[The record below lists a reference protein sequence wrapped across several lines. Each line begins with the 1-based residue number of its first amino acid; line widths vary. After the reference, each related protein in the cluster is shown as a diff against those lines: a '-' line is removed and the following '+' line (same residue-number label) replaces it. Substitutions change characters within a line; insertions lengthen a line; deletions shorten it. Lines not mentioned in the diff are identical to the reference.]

1 MAAFSPTHSSCDWV
15 LLIIQNSVQVT
26 SPQRRTWGKEL
37 FSVFSQLLVST
48 HHLVLTLPVLMST
61 FPSTWYASLRLGR
74 IFYLWELAQ
83 YWVQKGHQY
92 TLWLQ
97 QDTSSAVLA
106 QAAQEKGTLFPSVV
120 IAIQCSWEEHL
131 IIPPPL
137 CQSHMNPDFYK
148 TVIRSVITKTE

>member
-1 MAAFSPTHSSCDWV
+1 MIRISKAGTHLLPLGISSV
-15 LLIIQNSVQVT
+15 LGAKGSSIHAVA
-26 SPQRRTWGKEL
+26 
-37 FSVFSQLLVST
+37 ST
-48 HHLVLTLPVLMST
+48 
-61 FPSTWYASLRLGR
+61 
-74 IFYLWELAQ
+74 
-83 YWVQKGHQY
+83 GHM
-92 TLWLQ
+92 
-97 QDTSSAVLA
+97 SSAVLA